1 MTPSEPTPP
10 GIAALEAWGLARCPL
25 RDLRRLEPQVA
36 TLSAAFTA
44 ERPEAFVPYLDT
56 QDALTAYALAFAP
69 QTYARV
75 SAALAGILAR
85 LPARPKRP
93 LRVLDLGC
101 GLASASLAAKDL
113 LGPIEPT
120 CVDWS
125 ESALTAVKEL
135 LPEAKTLRA
144 DLRRYTPEG
153 PYDLIIASF
162 AVNEC
167 WPDPQAAAAAL
178 RRWADALATD
188 APAFILLLEPAD
200 RASVPRLHALR
211 GLLPDLPLY
220 APCPHRGPCPLNP
233 VQDGVCHDVRRFR
246 PDRPLV
252 LLCRRL
258 RRTVSDV
265 KYALLAF
272 GRPGGPQAEGFGD
285 PDFLRLIGPVDKGK
299 GVLACRVCMGD
310 GAVRRL
316 ELPTA
321 ALPAERR
328 HALLQRQRGDCA
340 WLDGPLDARRQVA
353 LGAIQ
358 RAADLRFPDD
368 PPPALDDLDDF
379 SFSV

>member
-1 MTPSEPTPP
+1 MTPSEPTPL

-25 RDLRRLEPQVA
+25 HDLRRLEPQVA
-36 TLSAAFTA
+36 TLSAAFTD

-56 QDALTAYALAFAP
+56 PDALTAYALAFAP
-69 QTYARV
+69 QTHARV

-85 LPARPKRP
+85 LPDFPKRP

-113 LGPIEPT
+113 LGPINPT

-125 ESALTAVKEL
+125 EAALAAVKEL
-135 LPEAKTLRA
+135 LPEAKTVRA

-153 PYDLIIASF
+153 PYDIIIASF

-246 PDRPLV
+246 PGRPLV
-252 LLCRRL
+252 LLCRRF

-272 GRPGGPQAEGFGD
+272 GRPGGPQAEGFGA
-285 PDFLRLIGPVDKGK
+285 PDFLRLIGPVDKAK

-316 ELPTA
+316 ELPAA
-321 ALPAERR
+321 ALSAERR

-353 LGAIQ
+353 LGAVQ

-368 PPPALDDLDDF
+368 LPPALNDLEDF